1 MVRLFRRLF
10 AGISEG
16 LICLAEI
23 CTIVMLLAVAGNAIL
38 RYFFGA
44 PLIALVDWATIMLL
58 LSTFLA
64 FPNMAEQDDYISV
77 ALFRFRGRVSRRAAA
92 TVRASILLGFYL
104 CLSIAAVHRA
114 IEDYELKVATTYA
127 RIPLWPSSFVIA
139 AMVLV
144 AMAVYLRRALRRSRT

>member
-1 MVRLFRRLF
+1 MVRFFSRLF
-10 AGISEG
+10 AGLAES

-23 CTIVMLLAVAGNAIL
+23 CTIAMLLAVAGNAIL

-64 FPNMAEQDDYISV
+64 FPNMAQQDEYISIS
-77 ALFRFRGRVSRRAAA
+77 LFRFRSTFARRAAA
-92 TVRASILLGFYL
+92 TVKAMILLGFYA

-114 IEDYELKVATTYA
+114 IEDYELQVSTTYA
-127 RIPLWPSSFVIA
+127 RIPLWPSSIVIA
-139 AMVLV
+139 GMVLV
-144 AMAVYLRRALRRSRT
+144 AMSIYLRRVLRRP

>member
-1 MVRLFRRLF
+1 MVRILARLF
-10 AGISEG
+10 AGLAEG

-23 CTIVMLLAVAGNAIL
+23 CTIAMLLAVAGNAIL

-64 FPNMAEQDDYISV
+64 FPNMAQQDEYISIS
-77 ALFRFRGRVSRRAAA
+77 LFRYRSRIARRAAA
-92 TVRASILLGFYL
+92 TVKALILLGFYL

-114 IEDYELKVATTYA
+114 LEDYELQVTTTYA
-127 RIPLWPSSFVIA
+127 RIPLWPSSIVIA
-139 AMVLV
+139 GMVLV
-144 AMAVYLRRALRRSRT
+144 AMAIYIRRALRRP